1 MSFIEAILSIALGAV
16 VAYLIYR
23 SVWKKAG
30 HCGCDPDCS
39 CEKKETEQK

>member
-1 MSFIEAILSIALGAV
+1 MSVIEVILSIALGAV

-30 HCGCDPDCS
+30 HCGCDPGCS
-39 CEKKETEQK
+39 CEKKERKQQ